1 MNNTLMN
8 LNESLQNSI
17 DNVTIND
24 KDYELIKL
32 ELENINEQLVK
43 TKLNVSILEEEL
55 EKSRRM
61 NKIAWAIGV
70 PLGIAVGASVSCL
83 IYAAVD
89 K

>member
-17 DNVTIND
+17 DNVAINN

-61 NKIAWAIGV
+61 NKIAWAVGI
-70 PLGIAVGASVSCL
+70 PIGIAVGVGISGIV
-83 IYAAVD
+83 YAVV

>member
-8 LNESLQNSI
+8 LKESLQSSI
-17 DNVTIND
+17 DNVAIND
-24 KDYELIKL
+24 EEYELIKL

-43 TKLNVSILEEEL
+43 TKLNVSILEGEL

-61 NKIAWAIGV
+61 NKIAWAIGI
-70 PLGIAVGASVSCL
+70 PLGIAVGASITGIIC
-83 IYAAVD
+83 AAV

>member
-8 LNESLQNSI
+8 LNESLKSSI
-17 DNVTIND
+17 DNVAINN

-61 NKIAWAIGV
+61 NKIAWAIGI
-70 PLGIAVGASVSCL
+70 PLGIAVGAGITGIIC
-83 IYAAVD
+83 AAI